1 MINTEE
7 LEMERRRDEDFVE
20 DLTQM
25 DWAEQLRWQY
35 NRIVEQE
42 AEIKGEYYVQM
53 WKRRKGKY
61 VLKKGRKYNPQTM

>member
-42 AEIKGEYYVQM
+42 AGITSVISKLEAIK
-53 WKRRKGKY
+53 K
-61 VLKKGRKYNPQTM
+61 LNI

>member
-25 DWAEQLRWQY
+25 DWAGQLQQQY
-35 NRIVEQE
+35 TRIED
-42 AEIKGEYYVQM
+42 GYN
-53 WKRRKGKY
+53 KRYK
-61 VLKKGRKYNPQTM
+61 